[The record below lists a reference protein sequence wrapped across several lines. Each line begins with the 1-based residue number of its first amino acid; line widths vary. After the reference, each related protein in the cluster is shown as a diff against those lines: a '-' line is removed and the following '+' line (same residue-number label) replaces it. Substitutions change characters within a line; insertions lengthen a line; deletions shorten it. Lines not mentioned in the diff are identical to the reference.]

1 MSYLKWI
8 RKQRKISHKKRMKI
22 PHKKGQRNRYASPS
36 RYAYYIT
43 EKGLLQMTNEELA
56 MRIQRGETDLYS
68 HLWARV
74 EKLVALL
81 AGRYYARSQVTCARS
96 GVELEDLIQAG
107 YFAMLDTVKS
117 FDHKTGYKLTTYLKR
132 HLLNQWAQML
142 DVRYGREKFDPLNRC
157 TSLEKPIGGE
167 NEDIALG
174 DVIPDKAA
182 EQAIESSL
190 ERVYTQQ
197 LHDVL
202 ESCLDTLRP
211 QEADTIRGRF
221 YRGETL
227 KQIAERQGCAFQ
239 YIRTLETNGLR
250 SLRRGANLRKLK
262 AWREDI
268 IDQYAYK
275 TGFGMFRQM
284 GASSVE
290 ITVEKLGRRW
300 LSNGQSTDGE

>member
-1 MSYLKWI
+1 
-8 RKQRKISHKKRMKI
+8 
-22 PHKKGQRNRYASPS
+22 
-36 RYAYYIT
+36 
-43 EKGLLQMTNEELA
+43 MTNEEMA
-56 MRIQRGETDLYS
+56 VRIQQGETGLYS
-68 HLWARV
+68 LLWERV
-74 EKLVALL
+74 EKLVTLL
-81 AGRYYARSQVTCARS
+81 AGRYYARSQVICARS
-96 GVELEDLIQAG
+96 GLELEDLIQAG

-117 FDHKTGYKLTTYLKR
+117 FDHKTGYKLTTYLNR

-142 DVRYGREKFDPLNRC
+142 GVKHGREKFDPLNRC
-157 TSLEKPIGGE
+157 ISLESPIAGE

-182 EQAIESSL
+182 EQAIESSF

-202 ESCLDTLRP
+202 ESCLDTLKP

-221 YRGETL
+221 YRGEKL
-227 KQIAERQGCAFQ
+227 KEIAERQGYTFQ
-239 YIRTLETNGLR
+239 YVRVQESNALR
-250 SLRRGANLRKLK
+250 GLRRGANLRKLK

-290 ITVEKLGRRW
+290 ITVEKLDSRWTSSGRPVD
-300 LSNGQSTDGE
+300 SEQESET

>member
-1 MSYLKWI
+1 
-8 RKQRKISHKKRMKI
+8 
-22 PHKKGQRNRYASPS
+22 
-36 RYAYYIT
+36 
-43 EKGLLQMTNEELA
+43 MTNEEMA
-56 MRIQRGETDLYS
+56 ARIQQGEPGLYS
-68 HLWARV
+68 LLWERV
-74 EKLVALL
+74 EKLVTLL
-81 AGRYYARSQVTCARS
+81 AGRYYARSQVICARS

-157 TSLEKPIGGE
+157 ISLESPIAGE
-167 NEDIALG
+167 NKETALG

-202 ESCLDTLRP
+202 ESCLDTLKP
-211 QEADTIRGRF
+211 HEADTIRGRF

-227 KQIAERQGCAFQ
+227 KQIAERQGCTFQ
-239 YIRTLETNGLR
+239 YVRVQEANALR
-250 SLRRGANLRKLK
+250 GLRRGANLRKLK

-300 LSNGQSTDGE
+300 LPNGQSTDGE

>member
-1 MSYLKWI
+1 
-8 RKQRKISHKKRMKI
+8 
-22 PHKKGQRNRYASPS
+22 
-36 RYAYYIT
+36 
-43 EKGLLQMTNEELA
+43 MTNEELA
-56 MRIQRGETDLYS
+56 VRIQRGETGLYS

-96 GVELEDLIQAG
+96 GVELDDLIQVG

-117 FDHKTGYKLTTYLKR
+117 FDYKTGYKLTTYLKR

-290 ITVEKLGRRW
+290 LTTEKLDKLPFYR
-300 LSNGQSTDGE
+300 TKIEPYAK